1 MGGMSIDPRSSELLM
16 GRMRIHPRLSD
27 SLMCRMGITP
37 HLSDSLI
44 GRMCRFSYATV
55 LWQVQYFH
63 LFIYLFIGN
72 TTAHFNGIGDCNYY
86 FL

>member
-44 GRMCRFSYATV
+44 GRMRRFSYATV
-55 LWQVQYFH
+55 PWQVQYF
-63 LFIYLFIGN
+63 YLFIGN
-72 TTAHFNGIGDCNYY
+72 TTAHFNGTSGY
-86 FL
+86 L